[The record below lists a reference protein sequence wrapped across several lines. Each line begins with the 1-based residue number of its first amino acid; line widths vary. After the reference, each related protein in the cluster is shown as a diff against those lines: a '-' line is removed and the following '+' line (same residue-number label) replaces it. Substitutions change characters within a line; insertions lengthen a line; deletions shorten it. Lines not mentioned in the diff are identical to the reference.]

1 MSGRKLDLRKATI
14 ARLAQLFPACF
25 YVARRQRRSLKIGIR
40 GDLAALDLSI

>member
-1 MSGRKLDLRKATI
+1 MNGHKLDLRKATI